1 MKARVMNELDILKR
15 TIDYYDKNAE
25 SWSRS
30 HCYKQ
35 EQSFWKE
42 EMEKFHELLPK
53 GKVIEIGSGSGKD
66 AKALVDFDYDYMGTD
81 VSKGLLKAAKRNN
94 PNETFLNIAVQD
106 LVFDGES
113 FDGFWTVATLLHIP
127 KNKIGAAL
135 QSIKNIIKPGGVGFI
150 SLKAGSGESVD
161 PNTGRWWSYYSLEE
175 FHGILNK
182 NGFEVIEERTRKGDS
197 AWWLMYWVRR
207 K

>member
-66 AKALVDFDYDYMGTD
+66 AKALVDFGK
-81 VSKGLLKAAKRNN
+81 SGSQF
-94 PNETFLNIAVQD
+94 E
-106 LVFDGES
+106 
-113 FDGFWTVATLLHIP
+113 
-127 KNKIGAAL
+127 
-135 QSIKNIIKPGGVGFI
+135 
-150 SLKAGSGESVD
+150 SLKNHCDCLIYRCSGAGGTFWLYAFAGSSKLYTLSVI
-161 PNTGRWWSYYSLEE
+161 N
-175 FHGILNK
+175 
-182 NGFEVIEERTRKGDS
+182 EVTDALRTFRIP
-197 AWWLMYWVRR
+197 
-207 K
+207 